1 MNRSAA
7 GAGTTAIGFGVET
20 ITPGPSHWP
29 IWLAGYGDRRDPARV
44 VHDDLEV
51 RVMVARSDTV
61 TVALV
66 VCDLMAM
73 SQDWAN
79 AIRSA
84 VADELGVTVDR
95 VLTSTVHTHAAP
107 STITG
112 TEALGWNVPHEWR
125 TDLVVACCSAARQA
139 SDSARPARLRS
150 ARLGLP
156 DALSFNRRGHSYA
169 PTYCVVDVIDA
180 DDEQRI
186 GTIVNFSVHPVVLGP
201 DNYDVSA
208 DWVGVCR
215 REVEARLGGATLF
228 VQGCQGDVDPHGMSW
243 DADVPTRFAAVAR
256 VGEDFALAAV
266 AGVAVAV
273 DTTADRG
280 VGIELTSRT
289 IEIDATGSP
298 MAAITRRE
306 WLEVDLHEWSI
317 SGVQFVSVPGE
328 GFAQLGHAIV
338 AARSPVPTVLVGFA
352 PHWLGYFPVP
362 FGEGYEEGLSYGAAA
377 VDAIAAALTGSR

>member
-1 MNRSAA
+1 MHS
-7 GAGTTAIGFGVET
+7 
-20 ITPGPSHWP
+20 
-29 IWLAGYGDRRDPARV
+29 PALLEKPRRV
-44 VHDDLEV
+44 VVTKADLLPPE
-51 RVMVARSDTV
+51 D
-61 TVALV
+61 
-66 VCDLMAM
+66 
-73 SQDWAN
+73 
-79 AIRSA
+79 
-84 VADELGVTVDR
+84 
-95 VLTSTVHTHAAP
+95 HAA
-107 STITG
+107 
-112 TEALGWNVPHEWR
+112 
-125 TDLVVACCSAARQA
+125 AC
-139 SDSARPARLRS
+139 

-273 DTTADRG
+273 DTTADRS